1 MESVD
6 DFIRRGGVVTQLKP
20 AEKSSLV
27 IGFDRINLRE
37 KDVLRVFD
45 YLKNS
50 QGRWLKAV
58 SIAAATGLSTDIVK
72 KSIEILRKTGNRI
85 EKTVINDGFR
95 GQRVSAY
102 KLIEQK

>member
-20 AEKSSLV
+20 AENASLV
-27 IGFDRINLRE
+27 IGFDQINLRE
-37 KDVLRVFD
+37 NDVLRVLD
-45 YLKNS
+45 YLKNN
-50 QGRWLKAV
+50 QNRWIKAV
-58 SIAAATGLSTDIVK
+58 SIAAATGLSSDIVK

-85 EKTVINDGFR
+85 EKTVINDGYR

-102 KLIEQK
+102 KLVEQK